1 MTITRSLFGTLFKLS
16 IHLISGLMKSKRN
29 EDFQQ
34 LILENISLRAQ
45 LAHALEQLEKSKPHK
60 GKATPAFKLI
70 SVFLMTLDESIN
82 EIMTLFRPETV
93 IRWQKELAAKHHAK
107 RSVKRGR
114 PCMTQDTIDLIHK
127 IHSDNPLWSPE
138 KIHEQLKRLNIQPTP
153 SPNTIAKYLP
163 KNRKP
168 PSELQ
173 RQSYMTF
180 LKNHSKDIW
189 ATDFFTVPTLTFHTL
204 YVLVIIHHHTRQIKH
219 IAVTTNPTAE
229 WTVQQFRNATPYGDT
244 PVYLIHDND
253 SIFRSKLFQR
263 FLRSSG
269 IKSKRTAIKSPWQNP
284 YAERVIGTIKRE
296 VTDSIIPF
304 HANHLDRLLQEY
316 VHEYYNTH
324 RTHQGLD
331 GQTPIPSPKYPSTNA
346 EETILE
352 KKPILNGLYHTYT
365 KSA

>member
-1 MTITRSLFGTLFKLS
+1 M
-16 IHLISGLMKSKRN
+16 MKSNKN
-29 EDFQQ
+29 EVNQQ

-45 LAHALEQLEKSKPHK
+45 LAHALDQLEKSKSVK
-60 GKATPAFKLI
+60 RNVTPEFKLI
-70 SVFLMTLDESIN
+70 SVFLMTLDERLNSV
-82 EIMTLFRPETV
+82 MTLFRPETV
-93 IRWQKELAAKHHAK
+93 IRWQRELFAKHHAK
-107 RSVKRGR
+107 RSVKKGR
-114 PCMTQDTIDLIHK
+114 PCINQDTINLILK
-127 IHSDNPLWSPE
+127 IHNDNPLWSPE
-138 KIHEQLKRLNIQPTP
+138 KIHEQFKRLNIRPTP

-168 PSELQ
+168 PSEWQ

-189 ATDFFTVPTLTFHTL
+189 AADFFSVPTLTFHTL
-204 YVLVIIHHHTRQIKH
+204 YVLVIIHHHSRQIKH

-229 WTVQQFRNATPYGDT
+229 WTVQQFRNATPYGEI

-263 FLRSSG
+263 FLTSSG

-296 VTDSIIPF
+296 VTDFIIPF

-324 RTHQGLD
+324 RTHQGIN
-331 GQTPIPSPKYPSTNA
+331 GQTPIPSPEYPMTDA
-346 EETILE
+346 EQTILK
-352 KKPILNGLYHTYT
+352 KKPVLNGLYYTYS
-365 KSA
+365 KSS